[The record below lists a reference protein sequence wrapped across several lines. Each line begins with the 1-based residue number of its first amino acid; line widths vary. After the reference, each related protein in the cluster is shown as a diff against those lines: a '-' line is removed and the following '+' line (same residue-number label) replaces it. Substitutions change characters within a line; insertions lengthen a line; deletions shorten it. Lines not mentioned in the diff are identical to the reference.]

1 MIRRVILIVLDSVG
15 VGELPDAAQFGDE
28 GSNTLGHIAQI
39 LPDFELPKLQEL
51 GLGNLPNV
59 FLKPAKHPKA
69 AFGRSIEQSRGKD
82 TITGHWEISG
92 LIPDLVFPYFPNGF
106 PREIM
111 DEFENRIG
119 LKTLG
124 NYPESGTVIIDKFGA
139 EHLMTG
145 FPIVYTSSDSVF
157 QIAMHEDII
166 PIERQYEIC
175 QIARDLLKGDWAVG
189 RVIARPFKGMP
200 GSFTRTANRHD
211 YALDPP
217 SLTALDY
224 LTEAGKKVYGVGKIM
239 DIFNGRG
246 ISGNK
251 KSKDNNEGIDNT
263 LEWMAQDFEG
273 LIFTN
278 LVDFDMHFG
287 HRRDV
292 EGYGN
297 CLKEFDQRL
306 PEIMN
311 AMNDDDLLIITA
323 DHGNDPS
330 FKGTDHTR
338 EYIPIIAYGKEIEA
352 GTNLGDL
359 HTFADIGATI
369 LEALNVNGQ
378 TQGKSFWKAM
388 QAKEHTI

>member
-1 MIRRVILIVLDSVG
+1 LDSVG
-15 VGELPDAAQFGDE
+15 AGELPDAANFGDE
-28 GSNTLGHIAQI
+28 GSNTLGHIAAA
-39 LPDFELPKLQEL
+39 LPGFSLPNLQKL
-51 GLGNLPNV
+51 GLGNLPDLN
-59 FLKPAKHPKA
+59 LASEAKA
-69 AFGRSIEQSRGKD
+69 IGAYGRATEQSKGKD

-111 DEFENRIG
+111 DEFERRIG
-119 LKTLG
+119 TRTLG
-124 NYPESGTVIIDKFGA
+124 NYPESGTVIIDKHGA

-145 FPIVYTSSDSVF
+145 YPIVYTSSDSVF

-166 PIERQYEIC
+166 PIKRQYEIC
-175 QIARDLLKGDWAVG
+175 QIARDLLQGEWAVG
-189 RVIARPFKGMP
+189 RVIARPFTGMP
-200 GSFTRTANRHD
+200 GSFSRTSNRHD

-217 SLTALDY
+217 SLTALDHI
-224 LTEAGKKVYGVGKIM
+224 TEAGKKVFGVGKIM

-263 LEWMAQDFEG
+263 LDWMKLDFEG

-292 EGYGN
+292 EGYAN
-297 CLKEFDQRL
+297 CLVEFDQRL
-306 PEIMN
+306 PEIMA
-311 AMNDDDLLIITA
+311 AMREDDLLILTA
-323 DHGNDPS
+323 DHGNDPT

-338 EYIPIIAYGKEIEA
+338 EYVPVLAYGKSIEA
-352 GTNLGDL
+352 GAELGTL
-359 HTFADIGATI
+359 LTFADIGATI
-369 LEALNVNGQ
+369 LDALNVEGE
-378 TQGKSFWKAM
+378 TQGKSFLQAM
-388 QAKEHTI
+388 LRKERQA